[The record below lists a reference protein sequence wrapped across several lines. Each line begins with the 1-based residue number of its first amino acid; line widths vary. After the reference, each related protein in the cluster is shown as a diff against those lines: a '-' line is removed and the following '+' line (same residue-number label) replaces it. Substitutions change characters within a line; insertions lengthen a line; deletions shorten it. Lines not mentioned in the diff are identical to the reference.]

1 MLTGTKLEHG
11 DFDSFMLCPGPRLV
25 SEEVRFTKGGSVMQ
39 LDGLSLAYSSPNLF
53 RLRPTFGEMR
63 ARLEERVAE
72 RTRIAQDLHDTV
84 LQGIVSA
91 AMQLDVAVDQLPANS
106 PAKLR
111 LSRVLE
117 LMRHVIE
124 EGRNAVRGLRSSNS
138 DSDSD
143 SDDLG
148 QAFSRIPQDSGIEV
162 PEVQPDFRV
171 IVLGSARKLHP
182 LIRDEVYH
190 IGRELLVNAFR
201 HSRASCIV
209 VEIEYAP
216 KRFRLVVRDDGC
228 GIDPQVLRA
237 GREGHWGLP
246 GMRERAE
253 RVGATL
259 RVWSRAA
266 AGTEVALSVPNSIA
280 FESRMVGKL
289 AGF

>member
-1 MLTGTKLEHG
+1 
-11 DFDSFMLCPGPRLV
+11 
-25 SEEVRFTKGGSVMQ
+25 
-39 LDGLSLAYSSPNLF
+39 
-53 RLRPTFGEMR
+53 MR

-72 RTRIAQDLHDTV
+72 RTRIAQNLHDTV

-111 LSRVLE
+111 LRRVLE
-117 LMRHVIE
+117 LMRHVME

-138 DSDSD
+138 VSDSD

-148 QAFSRIPQDSGIEV
+148 QAFSRIPQDLGIEV
-162 PEVQPDFRV
+162 QIEFRI
-171 IVLGSARKLHP
+171 IVLGSARKLRP

-201 HSRASCIV
+201 HSRASCIE
-209 VEIEYAP
+209 VELEYAP
-216 KRFRLVVRDDGC
+216 KRFRIVVRDDGC

-253 RVGATL
+253 KIGARL
-259 RVWSRAA
+259 RVWSGAD
-266 AGTEVALSVPNSIA
+266 GTEVALSVANSIA
-280 FESRMVGKL
+280 FESGMVEKL
-289 AGF
+289 AGCLETTKCKIALLIRS

>member
-1 MLTGTKLEHG
+1 M
-11 DFDSFMLCPGPRLV
+11 R
-25 SEEVRFTKGGSVMQ
+25 
-39 LDGLSLAYSSPNLF
+39 LDGLSLAYGSPYLF
-53 RLRPTFGEMR
+53 RLRPTFAEVR

-117 LMRHVIE
+117 LMRHVME
-124 EGRNAVRGLRSSNS
+124 EGRNAVRGLRSSHS
-138 DSDSD
+138 ASDSD

-148 QAFSRIPQDSGIEV
+148 QAFSRIPQELGIEV
-162 PEVQPDFRV
+162 QIDFRV
-171 IVLGSARKLHP
+171 IVLGSARKLRP

-201 HSRASCIV
+201 HSRASCIE
-209 VEIEYAP
+209 VELEYGSR
-216 KRFRLVVRDDGC
+216 RFRMVVRDDGC

-253 RVGATL
+253 RVGARL

-266 AGTEVALSVPNSIA
+266 AGTEASLSIPNSIA
-280 FESRMVGKL
+280 FESRTVDEL
-289 AGF
+289 ADC

>member
-1 MLTGTKLEHG
+1 M
-11 DFDSFMLCPGPRLV
+11 R
-25 SEEVRFTKGGSVMQ
+25 
-39 LDGLSLAYSSPNLF
+39 LDGLSLAYRSPYLF

-84 LQGIVSA
+84 LQGIISA

-117 LMRHVIE
+117 LMRQVME
-124 EGRNAVRGLRSSNS
+124 EGRNAVRGLRSSDS
-138 DSDSD
+138 VSDSD

-148 QAFSRIPQDSGIEV
+148 QAFSRIPQDLGIEV
-162 PEVQPDFRV
+162 QIDFRV
-171 IVLGSARKLHP
+171 IVLGSARNLHP

-190 IGRELLVNAFR
+190 IGRELLLNAFR
-201 HSRASCIV
+201 HSRANCIE
-209 VEIEYAP
+209 VELEYAP

-253 RVGATL
+253 RVGARL

-266 AGTEVALSVPNSIA
+266 AGTEVVLSVPNSIA
-280 FESRMVGKL
+280 FEIRNGRETSRVIGEFIKVFRSEAQIARSAL
-289 AGF
+289 SRLPPSDGQAGN

>member
-1 MLTGTKLEHG
+1 M
-11 DFDSFMLCPGPRLV
+11 R
-25 SEEVRFTKGGSVMQ
+25 
-39 LDGLSLAYSSPNLF
+39 LDGLSLAYSSPYLF
-53 RLRPTFGEMR
+53 RLQPTFGEMR

-91 AMQLDVAVDQLPANS
+91 AMQLDVAVDQLPANL

-117 LMRHVIE
+117 LMRHVME
-124 EGRNAVRGLRSSNS
+124 EGRNAVQGLRSSNS

-148 QAFSRIPQDSGIEV
+148 QAFSRIPQDLGIEV
-162 PEVQPDFRV
+162 QIDFRV

-201 HSRASCIV
+201 HSRASCIE
-209 VEIEYAP
+209 VELEYAP

-253 RVGATL
+253 TIGARL
-259 RVWSRAA
+259 RVWSGAD
-266 AGTEVALSVPNSIA
+266 GTEVALSVANSIA
-280 FESRMVGKL
+280 FESGMIEKL
-289 AGF
+289 AGC

>member
-1 MLTGTKLEHG
+1 MLTGTNLDTG
-11 DFDSFMLCPGPRLV
+11 VLDSFMLRPGPSAGERKKSRLQ
-25 SEEVRFTKGGSVMQ
+25 KGGSVMR
-39 LDGLSLAYSSPNLF
+39 LDGLSLAYESPCLF

-72 RTRIAQDLHDTV
+72 RTRLAQDLHDTV
-84 LQGIVSA
+84 LQGIISA

-117 LMRHVIE
+117 LMRHVME
-124 EGRNAVRGLRSSNS
+124 EGRNAIRGLRSSNS
-138 DSDSD
+138 VSDSD

-148 QAFSRIPQDSGIEV
+148 QAFSRIPQDLGIEV
-162 PEVQPDFRV
+162 QIDFRV
-171 IVLGSARKLHP
+171 IVLGTARKLHP

-201 HSRASCIV
+201 HSRASRIE
-209 VEIEYAP
+209 VELEYAP
-216 KRFRLVVRDDGC
+216 KSFRIVVRDDGC
-228 GIDPQVLRA
+228 GIDPQVLCA

-253 RVGATL
+253 RVGARL
-259 RVWSRAA
+259 KVWSRAA

-280 FESRMVGKL
+280 FES
-289 AGF
+289 

>member
-1 MLTGTKLEHG
+1 M
-11 DFDSFMLCPGPRLV
+11 R
-25 SEEVRFTKGGSVMQ
+25 
-39 LDGLSLAYSSPNLF
+39 LDGLSLTYRSPYLF

-117 LMRHVIE
+117 LMRHVME

-138 DSDSD
+138 DSD
-143 SDDLG
+143 DLG
-148 QAFSRIPQDSGIEV
+148 QAFSRIPQDLGIEV
-162 PEVQPDFRV
+162 PIDIDFRV

-201 HSRASCIV
+201 HSRASCIE
-209 VEIEYAP
+209 VELEYAP
-216 KRFRLVVRDDGC
+216 KRFRIVVRDDGC

-253 RVGATL
+253 KIGARL
-259 RVWSRAA
+259 RVWSGAD
-266 AGTEVALSVPNSIA
+266 GTEVALSVPNSIA
-280 FESRMVGKL
+280 FESGMVEKL
-289 AGF
+289 AGC

>member
-1 MLTGTKLEHG
+1 MLTGTNLDTG
-11 DFDSFMLCPGPRLV
+11 VLDSFMLRPGPSAGERKKSGLQ
-25 SEEVRFTKGGSVMQ
+25 KGGSVMQ
-39 LDGLSLAYSSPNLF
+39 LDGLSLAYGSPCLF
-53 RLRPTFGEMR
+53 RLQPTFGEMR

-72 RTRIAQDLHDTV
+72 RTRLAQDLHDTV
-84 LQGIVSA
+84 LQGIISA

-117 LMRHVIE
+117 LMRHVME
-124 EGRNAVRGLRSSNS
+124 EGRNAIRGLRSSNS
-138 DSDSD
+138 VSDSD

-148 QAFSRIPQDSGIEV
+148 QAFSRIPQDLGIEV
-162 PEVQPDFRV
+162 QIDFRV

-201 HSRASCIV
+201 HSRASCIE
-209 VEIEYAP
+209 VELEYAP
-216 KRFRLVVRDDGC
+216 KRFRIVVRDDGC

-253 RVGATL
+253 RVGARL

-280 FESRMVGKL
+280 FESRMVEKL
-289 AGF
+289 AGC

>member
-1 MLTGTKLEHG
+1 
-11 DFDSFMLCPGPRLV
+11 
-25 SEEVRFTKGGSVMQ
+25 MQ
-39 LDGLSLAYSSPNLF
+39 LDGLSVEYGNPYPF
-53 RLRPTFGEMR
+53 RWRPTFGEMR

-111 LSRVLE
+111 LIRVLE
-117 LMRHVIE
+117 LMRHAME
-124 EGRNAVRGLRSSNS
+124 EGRNAIRGLRSSNSDS

-148 QAFSRIPQDSGIEV
+148 QAFSRIPQDLGIEV
-162 PEVQPDFRV
+162 QIDFRV
-171 IVLGSARKLHP
+171 VVLGSARKLRP
-182 LIRDEVYH
+182 LIRHEVYN

-201 HSRASCIV
+201 HSRASRIE
-209 VEIEYAP
+209 VELEYAP
-216 KRFRLVVRDDGC
+216 KRFRMVVRDDGC

-253 RVGATL
+253 RVGARL
-259 RVWSRAA
+259 RVFSRAA
-266 AGTEVALSVPNSIA
+266 AGTEIVLSIPNFIA
-280 FESRMVGKL
+280 YESEWSRN
-289 AGF
+289 